1 MWFIATIWLNLPK
14 DDGPLKFNKFF
25 LKTHLLPMDVMI
37 AI

>member
-14 DDGPLKFNKFF
+14 DDGPFKKKLKKK
-25 LKTHLLPMDVMI
+25 KTHLLPMDVMI